1 MADGKINWYTDVVIK
16 LSKPCCLRWTSR
28 AKLFKVSI
36 RAKLFKVSMRAK
48 LFKVSIRA
56 KLFKV
61 SIRAKLFKVN
71 IKARLFKVIMLQSLP
86 TEGVCTNIGRTGGG
100 RYFRAYSLF
109 VDL

>member
-16 LSKPCCLRWTSR
+16 LSKPCSLRWTSQ
-28 AKLFKVSI
+28 
-36 RAKLFKVSMRAK
+36 
-48 LFKVSIRA
+48 A